1 MENGKLRI
9 CSFYVSDWHLTAML
23 LPFIEERVK
32 SGDNINTIFEKDIE
46 SNMKEILTR
55 LQIDSKTKEKILNI
69 DWKSKSLIKYDDVKN
84 YLNQVIKNKGE
95 TIILVEGNKERIEYI
110 NKNIDRWIE
119 KQSRK
124 LKNKSVKIINC
135 YEVSEFD
142 DNIRD
147 ILDLHEYILNTSGIH
162 KIEDIFEDYKRKKA
176 N

>member
-23 LPFIEERVK
+23 LPFIQERVK

-46 SNMKEILTR
+46 SNMKEIL
-55 LQIDSKTKEKILNI
+55 NI
-69 DWKSKSLIKYDDVKN
+69 DCKSKSLIKYDDVKN
-84 YLNQVIKNKGE
+84 YLNQVVKNKGE

-124 LKNKSVKIINC
+124 LKNKNIKIINC
-135 YEVSEFD
+135 YEVTEF
-142 DNIRD
+142 NENLKG
-147 ILDLHEYILNTSGIH
+147 ILNMHDKILNTSGVH
-162 KIEDIFEDYKRKKA
+162 NIEELYSGYIKEEA
-176 N
+176 

>member
-23 LPFIEERVK
+23 LPFIQERGK

-46 SNMKEILTR
+46 SNMKEILNR
-55 LQIDSKTKEKILNI
+55 LQIDSKTKEEILNI

-84 YLNQVIKNKGE
+84 YLNQVVKNKGE

-124 LKNKSVKIINC
+124 LKNKNIKIINC
-135 YEVSEFD
+135 YEVTEF
-142 DNIRD
+142 NENLKG
-147 ILDLHEYILNTSGIH
+147 ILNMHDKILNTSGVH
-162 KIEDIFEDYKRKKA
+162 NIEELYSGYIKEEA
-176 N
+176 

>member
-1 MENGKLRI
+1 MENSKLRI

-32 SGDNINTIFEKDIE
+32 NGDNINTIFEKDIE
-46 SNMKEILTR
+46 NNMKEILNR

-95 TIILVEGNKERIEYI
+95 TIILVEGNRERIEYI

-119 KQSRK
+119 KQARK
-124 LKNKSVKIINC
+124 V
-135 YEVSEFD
+135 
-142 DNIRD
+142 
-147 ILDLHEYILNTSGIH
+147 
-162 KIEDIFEDYKRKKA
+162 
-176 N
+176 

>member
-23 LPFIEERVK
+23 LPFIQERVK

-69 DWKSKSLIKYDDVKN
+69 DWKSKSFIKYDDVKN

-135 YEVSEFD
+135 YEVTEF
-142 DNIRD
+142 NENLKG
-147 ILDLHEYILNTSGIH
+147 ILNMHDKILNTSGVH
-162 KIEDIFEDYKRKKA
+162 NIEELYSGYIKEEA
-176 N
+176 